1 MNLKNYIS
9 ELKRRNVF
17 KVSIAYII
25 VAWIIIQVASIA
37 LPAFDAPPFVLKTI
51 LFLMVIGFP
60 LNLVFAWAYE
70 LTPEGIKKTKEVKLK
85 ESITPQTSSR
95 LNKVI
100 TSSLSIAVIFLLFN
114 QFKNSAIDVNTTNID
129 GILVSS
135 IAVLPF
141 SNTRPDPKTDYL
153 GFALADQIIG
163 DLTYLKEIIVRS
175 SGSIRKYEKQSYD
188 PVKAGDELNVNYVL
202 NGSYLRE
209 ADIIRLNIE
218 LIKVNTNEMIWREPI
233 EVNYNN
239 AFELQDIVAQKVVDG
254 IKIQFSKKELSRIK
268 KDIPDNPLAYE
279 YYLRSLS
286 YPRTNNGRKFAIEM
300 LNKSIAL
307 DSNYAPTYDQLGV
320 RIKELGQFGL
330 LGSKETK
337 RAENYHLKALSIN
350 GDLLS
355 ALANLAEIYT
365 ETARIENAVDI
376 TNQMLEINPNNAS
389 AHRSLGYSYRYAG
402 MLDESIDEMKI
413 AETLDPN
420 THTSIGL
427 TYIANGEYDNAF
439 KAFERQEPVPYTL
452 GYQGYILFRQSKNEQ
467 AIEYFNRVISLEP
480 EGLIAGWI
488 TGYKALIED
497 NINEGLKATRKIEQA
512 NISDAEA
519 WYHFAENYALLGDI
533 EGCIR
538 TLRRAV
544 DGGYFNYPFM
554 LTDFFLDSVRDE
566 PEFQKII
573 EQAKEK
579 HLAFKKRFF

>member
-1 MNLKNYIS
+1 
-9 ELKRRNVF
+9 
-17 KVSIAYII
+17 
-25 VAWIIIQVASIA
+25 
-37 LPAFDAPPFVLKTI
+37 
-51 LFLMVIGFP
+51 MVIGFP

>member
-37 LPAFDAPPFVLKTI
+37 LPTFDAPPFVLKTI